1 MKTIVRLFALL
12 MIAVSFASCNDDWKD
27 EQFSQM
33 VSFKTSPTSLGITD
47 IYVRY
52 KPGGQV
58 EYDLPVIVSGSTANS
73 KNLHVSF
80 AIDTDTL
87 NVLNV
92 DKYGTR
98 SDLYFVQLPEK
109 YYSFPTEIDI
119 PKGTSETVLP
129 ITFNFDGI
137 DLAEKY
143 VLPITIV
150 ESEGNNYQANPHKY
164 YRKALLHIIP
174 FNDYSG
180 VYSGT
185 NLIGSLEDE
194 AHNSLTQSNYRA
206 YVVNDTT
213 VFFYAGLRD
222 EDFVDR
228 RNYKVYLQFT
238 KDKYRMKEYY
248 CKMYSDNPLI
258 KFKLNGLPKYKVE
271 EEMDPTKTYLKH
283 TYITI
288 TDIDYEFTDYTTI
301 PNYELRYHMTGSLAL
316 QRDLNTLIPDQDQGI
331 QW

>member
-1 MKTIVRLFALL
+1 MKNIIRLLTLIV
-12 MIAVSFASCNDDWKD
+12 ITVTFASCNDDWNE

-33 VSFKTSPTSLGITD
+33 VSFKATPNSLGVTD

-58 EYDLPVIVSGSTANS
+58 VYELPLIVSGSTDNS
-73 KNLHVSF
+73 RDLNVNIS
-80 AIDTDTL
+80 IDEDTL
-87 NVLNV
+87 NVLNI
-92 DKYGTR
+92 DKYGSR
-98 SDLYFVQLPEK
+98 SDLYFEMLPKK
-109 YYSFPTEIDI
+109 YYSFP
-119 PKGTSETVLP
+119 SEVKISAGKNEETLP

-143 VLPITIV
+143 VLPITI
-150 ESEGNNYQANPHKY
+150 EQTEGSNYTANPRKY

-174 FNDYSG
+174 FNDFSGTYSG
-180 VYSGT
+180 S
-185 NLIGSLEDE
+185 NLIGSLDNET
-194 AHNSLTQSNYRA
+194 NNPLTQSQYRA
-206 YVVNDTT
+206 YVVNDSTI
-213 VFFYAGLRD
+213 FFYAGLRD

-228 RNYKVYLQFT
+228 RNYKVYLKFT
-238 KDKYRMKEYY
+238 DDQYRMGEYY
-248 CKMYSDNPLI
+248 CEMYSDNPMINL
-258 KFKLNGLPKYKVE
+258 KVNKQPKYKVE
-271 EEMDPTKTYLKH
+271 EEMDATKTYLKH

-301 PNYELRYHMTGSLAL
+301 NNYELKYHMTGSLAL